1 MSPTWEEGVMLTI
14 IKVFIILFL
23 LEVIEKI
30 LKINQQALL
39 SVECLGIFSSCPD
52 WRGEEGLFKGC
63 KKGGCIMRL
72 PPRALGCHKR

>member
-23 LEVIEKI
+23 LEVIGKI

-52 WRGEEGLFKGC
+52 
-63 KKGGCIMRL
+63 
-72 PPRALGCHKR
+72 